1 MIKVR
6 LVHGQKGPS
15 EMMNMQMIMM
25 LLVTTMVMSKIMPM
39 GLMLKMATVMV
50 MVKMM
55 TMMAMPKMIR
65 IVCVCGVGYGG
76 VEP

>member
-1 MIKVR
+1 MR
-6 LVHGQKGPS
+6 LVHGRKDPS

-25 LLVTTMVMSKIMPM
+25 LLMTMMVMSKIMPM
-39 GLMLKMATVMV
+39 MMMSKMMLKMMV
-50 MVKMM
+50 MS
-55 TMMAMPKMIR
+55 KMIR